1 MPLQNRVTPAG
12 DIVAAD
18 ARGMFMGNR
27 GILHDAE
34 KRLGRSRWKHK
45 VWIVCLTEFSGRHR
59 AVMAPRRYTEL
70 FFLDEAVAIA
80 AGHRPCFECR
90 RRDFHAWQ
98 AAWRGGNGA
107 PVLPRAGEMDAVLHR
122 ERIEP
127 GTRRQRTWRA
137 RLGDLTDGAFVLWRD
152 RPCLVAGGRLRPWTH
167 AGYEAGLVAPPAE
180 TVTVL
185 TPPSSAGA
193 LRGGYKPVLHPS
205 ARPLQGREDS

>member
-12 DIVAAD
+12 EIVAAE
-18 ARGMFMGNR
+18 ARGLFMGNR

-45 VWIVCLTEFSGRHR
+45 VWIVCVTCFRGRR
-59 AVMAPRRYTEL
+59 REVMAPRRYTEL

-98 AAWRGGNGA
+98 EAWRIGNGA
-107 PVLPRAGEMDAVLHR
+107 SAVPHAGEMDAILHR

-127 GTRRQRTWRA
+127 GTRMQRRWRA
-137 RLGDLTDGAFVLWRD
+137 RLGDLPDGAFVMWRD
-152 RPCLVAGGRLRPWTH
+152 RPCLFAGGKLLPWTH
-167 AGYEAGLVAPPAE
+167 AGYDAALALPPGE
-180 TVTVL
+180 SVPVL
-185 TPPSSAGA
+185 TPLSSVGA
-193 LRGGYKPVLHPS
+193 LRGGYRPVLHGS
-205 ARPLQGREDS
+205 ADS